1 MRDSVRDGF
10 VGFTSPLE
18 GVVKS
23 LYLDVEGLVT
33 IAVGNLV
40 DPMRT
45 ALSLPL
51 LRPDGSRA
59 TSAEI
64 AAAWGV
70 VKNDENAKRVGYQKL
85 GWPYYAKLTSL
96 RLDDD
101 GVKSVVGAK
110 LDLFD
115 RQMLSRFPTWE
126 TFPADAQLAILS
138 MCWACGGGWQFPLLE
153 AAIDRR
159 DWGGSAN
166 SCHMNETNNG
176 GLRPRNFA
184 NKILFL
190 NAAYVE
196 GSTFDPGVLYWP
208 RSLVDE
214 TPTETDLP
222 NPPSE
227 PTQIVHP
234 AVDFGEVA
242 LDPDKADE

>member
-1 MRDSVRDGF
+1 MRASVRDGF

-18 GVVKS
+18 GVIRF
-23 LYLDVEGLVT
+23 LYADVRGLVT
-33 IAVGNLV
+33 IAIGNLV
-40 DPMRT
+40 DPVRT

-59 TSAEI
+59 TSGEI
-64 AAAWGV
+64 AIEWGI
-70 VKNDENAKRVGYQKL
+70 VKNDPKAAKG
-85 GWPYYAKLTSL
+85 GWMYAEKLTKL

-115 RQMLSRFPTWE
+115 RQMLSRFAAWE

-138 MCWACGGGWQFPLLE
+138 MCWACGGAWKFPDLE
-153 AAIDRR
+153 AAINRR
-159 DWGGSAN
+159 EWTVAAN
-166 SCHMNETNNG
+166 ACHMNEAGNA
-176 GLRPRNFA
+176 GLRPRNYA
-184 NKILFL
+184 NKVLFL

-196 GSTFDPGVLYWP
+196 GSSFDPETLFWP

-214 TPTETDLP
+214 TPTETELP

-227 PTQIVHP
+227 PTRIIH
-234 AVDFGEVA
+234 ADVDFGNVD